1 MSDVSMLQLSLQGG
15 IKSRSMGVKLLVV
28 CGLGLLMTIPALFVG
43 GLVDD
48 RTKLA
53 ADVIREIS
61 GHVGGQQTFLGP
73 TLAIPTIFRP
83 YLRVMLQSR
92 ACTWCFPR
100 ELRPSSRP
108 SLKNGAVRS
117 SRSRC
122 SRQI

>member
-1 MSDVSMLQLSLQGG
+1 MSDVSMLQLSLRGG
-15 IKSRSMGVKLLVV
+15 IKSRSMGVKLIVV
-28 CGLGLLMTIPALFVG
+28 CGLALLMTIPAFFVG

-48 RTKLA
+48 RTKMA

-73 TLAIPTIFRP
+73 TLAMPTLFHRN
-83 YLRVMLQSR
+83 LGVMLQGK

-108 SLKNGAVRS
+108 SLKNGAARS